1 MILALET
8 SCDETAAAVVK
19 RNGEGVAVLSSVV
32 ASQIDLHRLTG
43 GVVPD
48 VASREHVRQTVP
60 VVGQALDVAGIAPGD
75 VDAIAISNR
84 PGLLP
89 ALIVGVETAKAL
101 AFAWNKPVIPTHH
114 IAGHIFANWINE
126 RAPEFPCLALVVS
139 GGHTEL
145 VWMET
150 RGVFR
155 TVGQTLDDAAGEAF
169 DKVGRLLGLPYPG
182 GPEISRVAQNGDPH
196 RFKFPRA
203 LLAPK
208 TNLDF
213 SFSGLK
219 TSVLYHIGKRAC
231 SPQEVEDIAASF
243 QEAVVSVLV
252 EKTARALERFH
263 LKSVVLSGGVAANQT
278 LRARLRDRV
287 QSEGAEFFVPEI
299 SYCTDNAAMI
309 GAAALLVGEPTR
321 DYASVQAVAREPLG

>member
-1 MILALET
+1 
-8 SCDETAAAVVK
+8 VVQ
-19 RNGEGVAVLSSVV
+19 NGEGVAVLSSVV

-48 VASREHVRQTVP
+48 VASREHVRQVIP
-60 VVGQALDVAGIAPGD
+60 VVRHALEMAGVSRGD
-75 VDAIAISNR
+75 VDAIAVSNR

-89 ALIVGVETAKAL
+89 ALVVGVETAKAL

-114 IAGHIFANWINE
+114 IAGHIFANWIE
-126 RAPEFPCLALVVS
+126 RAPKFPCLALVVS

-145 VWMET
+145 VWMEK
-150 RGVFR
+150 RGMFKA
-155 TVGQTLDDAAGEAF
+155 VGQTLDDAAGEAF

-182 GPEISRVAQNGDPH
+182 GPEISRIAKNGDPH

-219 TSVLYHIGKRAC
+219 TSVLYHIGEREC
-231 SPQEVEDIAASF
+231 PPQEVRDIAASF
-243 QEAVVSVLV
+243 QEAVVAALV
-252 EKTARALERFH
+252 EKTARAVVALRPR
-263 LKSVVLSGGVAANQT
+263 SVVLCGGVAANET
-278 LRARLRDRV
+278 LRTRLEERV
-287 QSEGAEFFVPEI
+287 KHEGAEFFVPDF

-309 GAAALLVGEPTR
+309 GAAALLVGRATQ
-321 DYASVQAVAREPLG
+321 DYTSVQAVAREALG